1 MNEQIGNKINDK
13 TYIKLTPFKG
23 FVLENFPFIE
33 ADFDAI
39 TNYQLLCK
47 VIEYLNNVIA
57 NQNMVQELG
66 TELVKAY
73 NNLLDYVNNYF
84 DDLNLQE
91 QVNNKLDEM
100 VESGELEEIIGEY
113 INNYVER
120 TFNNVY
126 DMTNSLLEDG
136 MKAKTLGYYD
146 VDDGGGAEYYI
157 TSIQP
162 STDYYET
169 LSNGNYAV
177 LILDNFNIKQI
188 GAKGNGID
196 DDAQYFINAINLL
209 KQKFS
214 SVNLY
219 GNNSILLVPS
229 GKYKITQKIE
239 IPLYLKIKSLDNVIF
254 YSYIENDSCFEIYSD
269 DNINPD
275 EAFINNYF
283 NINQDISP
291 IIDGSNGGI
300 SIINKINVTKDNNYL
315 TTSAGNSIAI
325 KIGKNT
331 TNLNAYY
338 SLKNIMISDFN
349 IGLLIYSKNNYLTTF
364 ENITLFENNYGLQ
377 YGADIDINSGEMIRF
392 INCNISNNHV
402 ALNLT
407 KYGSLNLI
415 NCSLD
420 YNQLC
425 YLISNPTGGNINVN
439 NCHHEGF
446 YSKKY
451 IDDGNLTD
459 LLSEEYY
466 GLVYFNRTT
475 NNLYYQ
481 CNVLFN
487 NSSISA
493 NKGSANIIRAISN
506 SVNRNCVSFNNVR
519 LSGLFASNT
528 SNWSRFA
535 KDQNSLCNKYVTVL
549 KNNIIPSYN
558 RQCILS
564 RSEYN
569 LVDDSFNDNAT
580 VGETGNYYS
589 NTVIGNI
596 KILESYGGTSYEI
609 INDAQ
614 IDNNSIKLYYDNTR
628 ANGCTI
634 KFQGNTKI
642 SCKLGDVITTD
653 GLVKNIESGTLTKG
667 IRLYDK
673 DNNLLKE
680 LLYSDN
686 QTINVNYNELYN
698 FGNEIYYIDDK
709 KVDYIIPIYQVKIY
723 KLDNPLYN
731 YFDVLNLQCYKLN

>member
-1 MNEQIGNKINDK
+1 MKDNINVEVIKAGK
-13 TYIKLTPFKG
+13 TSLFCNYIFKAIPLAFDESMSYYECLCGLLNYLKNTIIPVVNNNADAVAELQELFIKLQ
-23 FVLENFPFIE
+23 NF
-33 ADFDAI
+33 
-39 TNYQLLCK
+39 
-47 VIEYLNNVIA
+47 
-57 NQNMVQELG
+57 
-66 TELVKAY
+66 
-73 NNLLDYVNNYF
+73 VNNYF
-84 DDLNLQE
+84 DNFDVQDEINK
-91 QVNNKLDEM
+91 KLDQM
-100 VESGELEEIIGEY
+100 VEDGTLEMIIGKY
-113 INNYVER
+113 IDNHIER
-120 TFNNVY
+120 SFINVN
-126 DMTNSLLEDG
+126 DMKNSLLEDG

-146 VDDGGGAEYYI
+146 VNDGGSAEYYI

-162 STDYYET
+162 TSGYYET
-169 LSNGNYAV
+169 LTNGNYA
-177 LILDNFNIKQI
+177 ILNLNNFNIKQI

-196 DDAQYFINAINLL
+196 DDTQYFINAINLL

-214 SVNLY
+214 NENLY
-219 GNNSILLVPS
+219 GNNSILLIPS

-239 IPLYLKIKSLDNVIF
+239 IPLYLKIKSLDNVVF

-269 DNINPD
+269 DNINPS
-275 EAFINNYF
+275 EVFINNYF

-291 IIDGSNGGI
+291 IIDGSCGGI
-300 SIINKINVTKDNNYL
+300 SIINKVNVVKDNNYL
-315 TTSAGNSIAI
+315 TTDAGNSIGI

-338 SLKNIMISDFN
+338 SLKNIMIADFN
-349 IGLLIYSKNNYLTTF
+349 IGLLIHTKNNYLTTF
-364 ENITLFENNYGLQ
+364 ENITMFENNYGLQ
-377 YGADIDINSGEMIRF
+377 YGLDIDENSGEMIRF

-402 ALNLT
+402 AINLT

-425 YLISNPTGGNINVN
+425 YLISNPTGCNINVI

-451 IDDGNLTD
+451 IDDGNLID
-459 LLSEEYY
+459 LLSKEYY

-475 NNLYYQ
+475 NNFFYQ

-519 LSGLFASNT
+519 LSGLSTPNIA
-528 SNWSRFA
+528 NWPRFK
-535 KDQNSLCNKYVTVL
+535 KDSNSLCNEYVTVL

-564 RSEYN
+564 KSGYN
-569 LVDDSFNDNAT
+569 LINDSFNDNAT

-596 KILESYGGTSYEI
+596 KILESYGGTTYKI
-609 INDAQ
+609 INDTQ
-614 IDNNSIKLYYDNTR
+614 INNNSIKLHYDNTR
-628 ANGCTI
+628 ENGCTI
-634 KFQGNTKI
+634 KLEGNTKI
-642 SCKLGDVITTD
+642 NCKLGDIFTVD
-653 GLVKNIESGTLTKG
+653 GLVKNIESGILSKG

-680 LLYSDN
+680 LLFSDN
-686 QTINVNYNELYN
+686 RTINVNYNELYN
-698 FGNEIYYIDDK
+698 FGNEIFYIDDK
-709 KVDYIIPIYQVKIY
+709 KVDYIIPIYQVKIN
-723 KLDNPLYN
+723 KLDNPQYN